1 VVALAATAALCLSA
15 AAPATA
21 DDGGFRIADQ
31 RITESSGLAL
41 SRAHPHTVW
50 TVNDSGDT
58 ARVFAVDTRTGRTVG
73 VHRFDAPVWDVEALA
88 LGTDGRLLVGDL
100 GDNTGSR
107 ELARI
112 FWFDEPALGETSG
125 GWASWEVAY
134 PDGPHDAEALAV
146 HPRTGRVY
154 VVTKGRHGGVY
165 ALPERPSRQG
175 VNRLERVAPAPAMVT
190 DAVFLP
196 DGSGLVLRTYTH
208 AVLVDAESLLQVAS
222 DRLPLQ
228 PQGETVALAPGGHA
242 LLIGSEGSA
251 SLVQQV
257 PVPRP
262 PRVPPETPPVPSG
275 SSHSIEVRE
284 TPPDF
289 SDLAAQPSVT
299 QRVRDA
305 VSSPTV
311 AVVAVVAVLA
321 LLAGIGPAVRQAF
334 RRRSGRH

>member
-1 VVALAATAALCLSA
+1 MPAAASA
-15 AAPATA
+15 A
-21 DDGGFRIADQ
+21 DGTFRIADE

-50 TVNDSGDT
+50 TANDSGDS

-88 LGTDGRLLVGDL
+88 VDTDGRLLVGDI
-100 GDNTGSR
+100 GDNTASR
-107 ELARI
+107 PVVRI
-112 FWFDEPALGETSG
+112 FWFDEPRLGETSG
-125 GWASWEVAY
+125 RWASWEVAY

-165 ALPERPSRQG
+165 ALPPQPSRQG

-190 DAVFLP
+190 DAVFLA
-196 DGSGLVLRTYTH
+196 DGSGLVVRTYTH
-208 AVLVDAESLLQVAS
+208 VVLLDGETFLQVAS

-228 PQGETVALAPGGHA
+228 PQGETVALAPGGDA
-242 LLIGSEGSA
+242 LLAGSEGPR

-262 PRVPPETPPVPSG
+262 PRPTSETPPLPSG
-275 SSHSIEVRE
+275 PSFSVGVRE
-284 TPPDF
+284 TPLDF

-305 VSSPTV
+305 VSSPTG

-321 LLAGIGPAVRQAF
+321 VLLGLGLVVRQTL
-334 RRRSGRH
+334 RRRSGQH

>member
-1 VVALAATAALCLSA
+1 MVTTAALCLPVLGQA
-15 AAPATA
+15 AATA
-21 DDGGFRIADQ
+21 DDGDFRVADA
-31 RITESSGLAL
+31 RITESSGLAS
-41 SRAHPHTVW
+41 SRVHPHTVW

-88 LGTDGRLLVGDL
+88 LDPDGRLLVGDI

-107 ELARI
+107 KLARI

-154 VVTKGRHGGVY
+154 VVTKGRAGGVY
-165 ALPERPSRQG
+165 ALPERPSRRG
-175 VNRLERVAPAPAMVT
+175 VNRLQRLAPAPATVT

-196 DGSGLVLRTYTH
+196 DGSGLVVRTYTH
-208 AVLVDAESLLQVAS
+208 ALLLDAQSFLQVAGE
-222 DRLPLQ
+222 RLPLQ
-228 PQGETVALAPGGHA
+228 PQGETVAVAPGGDG
-242 LLIGSEGSA
+242 LLVGSEGRG
-251 SLVQQV
+251 SLVQGV

-262 PRVPPETPPVPSG
+262 SRAAPETPPLPAGPSR
-275 SSHSIEVRE
+275 SVSAPE
-284 TPPDF
+284 TPREVPGR
-289 SDLAAQPSVT
+289 AGKPSAVA
-299 QRVRDA
+299 RVRDA
-305 VSSPTV
+305 VRSPVGAAAV
-311 AVVAVVAVLA
+311 ALAVLPGVLC
-321 LLAGIGPAVRQAF
+321 LLLVARQAL